1 MKTTMYCSISRHKI
15 QLFAVLCAVLFAV
28 SFAIGWRAV
37 ADADNDTLT
46 CWVLCKPGDYI
57 HIREWPGRNAVVLGR
72 LECGDSFETTGRT
85 KNGWVEVA
93 CSLEDTRGWIYS
105 GYLVFEEPVQLGEYG
120 KTCTISANGRVA
132 CRRWMGGPKVANR
145 PWIANGSTVTVFCIA
160 DGWACTSRGYVKAEY
175 LEADPE

>member
-1 MKTTMYCSISRHKI
+1 MKRLSNSITNRHKK

-46 CWVLCKPGDYI
+46 CWVMCKPGDYI

-85 KNGWVEVA
+85 KDGWAEVA

-132 CRRWMGGPKVANR
+132 CRKWADGPRRAWTV
-145 PWIANGSTVTVFCIA
+145 NGSTVKVYAYASDWALTSK
-160 DGWACTSRGYVKAEY
+160 GWIRTEY
-175 LEADPE
+175 IDLE